1 MTGYRGSC
9 LEKQSLNETRRLAYI
24 SNNFQYYINNM
35 GTNPYKE
42 KMPNR
47 GMGREMGRE
56 NDEQPQD
63 VNVQEIA
70 TDPQF
75 PSPGAG
81 TKRGVGTNFTH
92 VKESK
97 TVKDDE

>member
-1 MTGYRGSC
+1 
-9 LEKQSLNETRRLAYI
+9 
-24 SNNFQYYINNM
+24 M

-47 GMGREMGRE
+47 GMGREMGKDD
-56 NDEQPQD
+56 NDDDDKPQD
-63 VNVQEIA
+63 VNVQEIG

-75 PSPGAG
+75 PGPGAG
-81 TKRGVGTNFTH
+81 STRGLGTNFTH

-97 TVKDDE
+97 TVVKDDK